1 MRSLCRAK
9 NSECVHVKQ
18 SQLLTCCI
26 RARTGEEM
34 GVGAGIGS
42 WTAGGGTAVVSY
54 ATQKVV
60 QNERVKKSL

>member
-1 MRSLCRAK
+1 M
-9 NSECVHVKQ
+9 KQ

-34 GVGAGIGS
+34 GVGDGIGS
-42 WTAGGGTAVVSY
+42 WTAGGTAVVSY